1 MIADALLRP
10 RSIAVIGASNNTGK
24 PGGNALKNLIN
35 AGFDGP
41 LYPVNP
47 KEREIQGHRAYA
59 DVDTLPEV
67 DLAILAIPAALCPG
81 TIETLARDHGTRGFL
96 VYSAGFSEESDAG
109 AALEGEM
116 RRIVDAWG
124 ASLIG
129 PNCIGVL
136 TPHYAG
142 VFTGPVPPL
151 APDGCDLVS
160 GSGATAVFIME
171 DGISKGLTFSRVF
184 SVGNST
190 HLGVEDILEYLDET
204 YDAEKGGNPKLLYL
218 ESIRNP
224 EKLLIHARSL
234 TRKGCR
240 IAAVKAGASEAG
252 SRAASSHTG
261 ALAGSDAAV
270 DALFRKAGIVRCS
283 SREELTTTAGIFSY
297 PPLPGKRIA
306 VVTHAGGPA
315 VMLTDALSAGGLEVP
330 PIEGPGAERLKA
342 RLFPGSSVAN
352 PIDFLA
358 TGTAEQLSAILDAC
372 EHEFTGI
379 DGTVVIF
386 GSPGLGPVDDAYT
399 VLHEKI
405 RSGTK
410 PIYPVLPSVV
420 NAGREIAAF
429 IAGGNVAFPDE
440 VALGR
445 ALARV
450 SRTVR
455 GGYGA
460 DQIDLRL
467 GTGGASL
474 AAGSPVTRTPG
485 TPGDEPVGE
494 AARGPDSSTSRRVS
508 DSDTF
513 ADGYL
518 PPEQVA
524 TLLDSA
530 GIPRIPE
537 EVATTPDAAAAAAKN
552 LGYPVVMKVV
562 GPVHKSD
569 VGGVVVGITDEL
581 RLRKEYTRLLQIPDA
596 AGVLIQPMVS
606 GTELFAG
613 ASREGAF
620 GHLIVAGLGGI
631 FVEVLRDVAYGLAPL
646 DEAEA
651 TAMIASL
658 NGAALFTGVR
668 GHAGIGAERFAGIL
682 VSLSR
687 LIETMPEIAEL
698 DLNPLIAGEDG
709 IVTVDARIRI
719 GGTTP

>member
-1 MIADALLRP
+1 MIAEALLRP
-10 RSIAVIGASNNTGK
+10 RSIAVVGASNNTGK
-24 PGGNALKNLIN
+24 PGGNALKNLIT

-47 KEREIQGHRAYA
+47 KEQEIQGHPAFRE
-59 DVDTLPEV
+59 VDTLPEV
-67 DLAILAIPAALCPG
+67 DLAILAIPAALCPR
-81 TIETLARDHGTRGFL
+81 TIETLARDHGTRGFI
-96 VYSAGFSEESDAG
+96 VYSAGFSEESEAG
-109 AALEGEM
+109 AALEAEM
-116 RRIVDAWG
+116 RRIVDDWG

-136 TPHYAG
+136 TPRYAG

-151 APDGCDLVS
+151 APEGCDLVS

-184 SVGNST
+184 SVGNSAQ
-190 HLGVEDILEYLDET
+190 LGVEDILEYLDET
-204 YDAEKGGNPKLLYL
+204 WDAARGGNPKLLYL

-224 EKLLIHARSL
+224 EKLLTHARSL

-283 SREELTTTAGIFSY
+283 SREELTTVAGIFSY
-297 PPLPGKRIA
+297 PPLTGKRIA

-330 PIEGPGAERLKA
+330 PIEGPEAEQLKA

-358 TGTAEQLSAILDAC
+358 TGTAEQLGAILDAC
-372 EHEFTGI
+372 ENEFTGI

-386 GSPGLGPVDDAYT
+386 GSPGLGPVDDAYA

-450 SRTVR
+450 SRTVS
-455 GGYGA
+455 GGYGEPGGIQGA
-460 DQIDLRL
+460 ATPSSEVQIISRQLRAQTAPL
-467 GTGGASL
+467 T
-474 AAGSPVTRTPG
+474 
-485 TPGDEPVGE
+485 
-494 AARGPDSSTSRRVS
+494 
-508 DSDTF
+508 
-513 ADGYL
+513 DGYL
-518 PPEQVA
+518 PPDQVA
-524 TLLDSA
+524 ALLDSV
-530 GIPRIPE
+530 GIPRLPE
-537 EVATTPDAAAAAAKN
+537 MTATNPDAAATAARE

-569 VGGVVVGITDEL
+569 VGGVVLGITGETQL
-581 RLRKEYTRLLQIPDA
+581 RTACMRLSGIPDA
-596 AGVLIQPMVS
+596 TGVLIQPMVS

-613 ASREGAF
+613 VSREGPF
-620 GHLIVAGLGGI
+620 GHLLVAGLGGV

-651 TAMIASL
+651 TAMIKSL

-668 GHAGIGAERFAGIL
+668 GQTGIGIENFAPIL

-687 LIETMPEIAEL
+687 LVEGIPEIAEL
-698 DLNPLIAGEDG
+698 DLNPLIASKGG
-709 IVTVDARIRI
+709 IVAVDARIRI
-719 GGTTP
+719 EGRT